1 MTLAP
6 VTTNYSSK
14 IIKASALLSDTKM
27 LLAHW
32 DEGVDVATN
41 LNRMRQDNVL
51 GKASRSRVADILA
64 IFRQRYLTD
73 DEVLRALVVLA
84 KGGMPAESLDRILY
98 FQALRSDA
106 LLHDVVVDVLGGLVS
121 RGQQDIFTPQVQDWV
136 HRQVIEGKTERPWGE
151 ETTERVAQ
159 GAMATLRDFGVLQG
173 AVNKRLAP
181 VYLPVPA
188 FAFIA
193 YMLHQRE
200 RSGDR
205 LLHDPEWRVFF
216 LTPQAVERFFLEAHQ
231 ERLLSYH
238 AAGQV
243 IRIEFPA
250 PSLEEYAR
258 VLA

>member
-41 LNRMRQDNVL
+41 LDRMRQDNVL

>member
-6 VTTNYSSK
+6 VTTSYSSK

-32 DEGVDVATN
+32 DEGVGVATN
-41 LNRMRQDNVL
+41 LDRMRQDNVF

-73 DEVLRALVVLA
+73 DEILRALVVLV
-84 KGGMPAESLDRILY
+84 KGGMPAESLQHILY
-98 FQALRSDA
+98 FQALQSDA
-106 LLHDVVVDVLGGLVS
+106 LLHDVVVEVLGGIAS
-121 RGQQDIFTPQVQDWV
+121 RGQHDVSTLQVQDWI
-136 HRQVIEGKTERPWGE
+136 HRQVVDGKTERAWSE

-159 GAMATLRDFGVLQG
+159 GVMATLRDFGVLQG

-181 VYLPVPA
+181 AYLPVPA

-205 LLHDPEWRVFF
+205 LLHDPKWRVFF

-231 ERLLSYH
+231 EGLLSYH

-250 PSLEEYAR
+250 PTLEEYAR
-258 VLA
+258 VLS

>member
-1 MTLAP
+1 MVALDTAR
-6 VTTNYSSK
+6 YASK

-32 DEGVDVATN
+32 DECADVLTN
-41 LNRMRQDNVL
+41 LDRMRQDNVF

-73 DEVLRALVVLA
+73 DEVLRVLVVLA
-84 KGGMPAESLDRILY
+84 KGGMPAEALDRILY

-106 LLHDVVVDVLGGLVS
+106 LLHDVVVEVIGGLISQGRHDVS
-121 RGQQDIFTPQVQDWV
+121 TRQVQEWI
-136 HRQVIEGKTERPWGE
+136 HRQVVEGKTERPWGE

-159 GAMATLRDFGVLQG
+159 GVMATLRDFGVLQG
-173 AVNKRLAP
+173 AVNKRFALA
-181 VYLPVPA
+181 YLPVPA

-193 YMLHQRE
+193 YMLHRRE

-216 LTPQAVERFFLEAHQ
+216 LMPQAVERFFLEAHQ
-231 ERLLSYH
+231 DGLLSYH

-250 PSLEEYAR
+250 STLEEYAR
-258 VLA
+258 VLT